1 MIPACCESFVRNDGR
16 RGGDGFE
23 GGRAKSSTSVEGRLV
38 GTVSEKVG
46 DSGRGTGEVGGE
58 VMVAEEGVKTES
70 EKEKRDEVTSSGSR
84 A

>member
-23 GGRAKSSTSVEGRLV
+23 GGRAKSSTSVDGRLV
-38 GTVSEKVG
+38 GIGSEKAE
-46 DSGRGTGEVGGE
+46 DSAGGTGEVGGE
-58 VMVAEEGVKTES
+58 LMVAEEGVKTEF
-70 EKEKRDEVTSSGSR
+70 EKGNRDEVTSSGSG